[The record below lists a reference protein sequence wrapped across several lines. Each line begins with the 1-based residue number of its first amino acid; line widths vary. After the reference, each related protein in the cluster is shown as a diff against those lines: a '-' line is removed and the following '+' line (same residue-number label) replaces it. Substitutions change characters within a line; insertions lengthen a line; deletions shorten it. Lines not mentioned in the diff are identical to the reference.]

1 MDGMHRILVAGRN
14 SSMSHTAAQD
24 TAGSTPPG
32 DEGMDL
38 YMAYLYTR
46 QAGEAFLTAHM
57 MRDRDRHVSDLHH
70 VNAME
75 QMDKLAETLGLELVA
90 RQNVAAS

>member
-38 YMAYLYTR
+38 YMAL
-46 QAGEAFLTAHM
+46 L
-57 MRDRDRHVSDLHH
+57 S
-70 VNAME
+70 
-75 QMDKLAETLGLELVA
+75 
-90 RQNVAAS
+90 